1 MHRGHVETAGLSGM
15 PEKIEVEV
23 EPRRTATHEIAP
35 DDIARTAL
43 KVEEGKIVQAKLNE
57 LINLLWRGEGETEEE
72 GRLRA
77 VRALEHFNSLEPA
90 DGAEGLL
97 ALQMVGT
104 HFAALECLRRAAL
117 PSQTL
122 VGLEHSLKHAQ
133 KLMALYAKQ
142 LETLNRHRG
151 KGQQKVTVEHIRV
164 ESGGQAIVGS
174 VETGRR
180 QDAEAKPPQLEHN
193 SDEAVPLEMPALKK
207 ARPGTRK

>member
-1 MHRGHVETAGLSGM
+1 M
-15 PEKIEVEV
+15 PEEIEVEV
-23 EPRRTATHEIAP
+23 EPGRAATHEIAP
-35 DDIARTAL
+35 DDIARTAF
-43 KVEEGKIVQAKLNE
+43 KVDDHQIMQAKLNE
-57 LINLLWRGEGETEEE
+57 LMNLLWRPEGETEEQS
-72 GRLRA
+72 RLRA
-77 VRALEHFNSLEPA
+77 VRALEHFNSLEPK
-90 DGAEGLL
+90 DGAEGML

-133 KLMALYAKQ
+133 KLMALYTKQ
-142 LETLNRHRG
+142 LEALNRHRG

-180 QDAEAKPPQLEHN
+180 QQAESKPVQLEHKP
-193 SDEAVPLEMPALKK
+193 DEAVPLEMPAMKR
-207 ARPGTRK
+207 ARPETRK